1 MAMKKDFGAFELHE
15 KIGSGGMASVYRGV
29 QKSLDRRVVLKVLYP
44 HLAEDEKLVQ
54 RFERE
59 ARAAAMLRHENIVQV
74 IDCGRY
80 EDVSYIAM
88 EFVDGM
94 DLKKWME
101 AHGPPPIEMALLMLR
116 DLCAGL
122 EHAHQHRIVHRDIK
136 PANIM
141 FTPDGTLKIM
151 DFGLARRG
159 EDSTAVTV
167 VGSVLGTPAYMSPEQ
182 ATGEAV
188 DERSDIFSAGVVGYE
203 LLGSQRPF
211 SGDSYSTV
219 LRAVLT
225 VEPPRLE
232 EVNPLVPQEIV
243 NIIHRMLQKDV
254 SKRYPKISQVRG
266 ELETV
271 IDQLGLNRSR
281 DILREYA
288 QEPERVAET
297 LKKKR
302 LSRHMDQGLYFENM
316 GRGKIDDAI
325 MEYRRVVYLDPENRG
340 ARDKLKKLEAER
352 RTLQTLPDGGGAA
365 EDPGVTM
372 VMSPEDVAA
381 AGGRG
386 GASPP
391 AKPATP
397 SRGATPPRPAP
408 VRAAKPAAP
417 ADKAAGTRNLL
428 IGAVAILVVLIAVV
442 VFVLM
447 RGGGEKNSVAA
458 NPPTAPS
465 AGGPSTT
472 SASPGGARAANAPPP
487 PAPATPSPATPA
499 PGGAAQALG
508 SLEVTTD
515 PPSARITLN
524 GKAQSKRSNTTL
536 PDVDAGTV
544 SVRVEKDGYLPQ
556 ARSVDVP
563 SGGVGHI
570 SFTLEPNP
578 NQPGTLEIH
587 VTPFA
592 TYFINEQQVA
602 ANVAST
608 KQQLKP
614 GVYSIRAVH
623 PAFDPKE
630 WKNIRVEPGK
640 TLTLAYDFIAGAQ
653 VTLRISSDPWAE
665 VIVDGQKTGKF
676 TPCEIVLPAGTKSVS
691 VAREGFVM
699 DGAAKS
705 VTLKSGTPTSV
716 SFTLH
721 KK

>member
-101 AHGPPPIEMALLMLR
+101 AHGPPPIEMALLLLR

-141 FTPDGTLKIM
+141 LTPDGTLKIM

-203 LLGSQRPF
+203 LLGAQRPF

-232 EVNPLVPQEIV
+232 EVNPLVPPEV
-243 NIIHRMLQKDV
+243 VAIIHRMLQKDV

-271 IDQLGLNRSR
+271 IDQLGMHRGR
-281 DILREYA
+281 DLLREYA

-325 MEYRRVVYLDPENRG
+325 MEYRRVVYLDPENRQ

-352 RTLQTLPDGGGAA
+352 RTLQTQPEGPPVA
-365 EDPGVTM
+365 DPGVTM
-372 VMSPEDVAA
+372 VMPPEAIPA
-381 AGGRG
+381 STGGRG
-386 GASPP
+386 AAPPEKPPGARPSPARPSP
-391 AKPATP
+391 A
-397 SRGATPPRPAP
+397 RPAP
-408 VRAAKPAAP
+408 RPQ
-417 ADKAAGTRNLL
+417 ADKAAATRNLL
-428 IGAVAILVVLIAVV
+428 IGAVGVLLVLIAVV
-442 VFVLM
+442 VFVIV
-447 RGGGEKNSVAA
+447 RGGGEKTAA
-458 NPPTAPS
+458 N
-465 AGGPSTT
+465 
-472 SASPGGARAANAPPP
+472 N
-487 PAPATPSPATPA
+487 APATPTTPAAPPPGGHASESAPVTPAPPPAVVSTPATPS
-499 PGGAAQALG
+499 AAAATG

-515 PPSARITLN
+515 PPQARISIN
-524 GKAQSKRSNTTL
+524 GKLQSKRSNATL
-536 PDVDAGTV
+536 ADIPAGTA
-544 SVRVEKDGYLPQ
+544 SVKVEKDGYLTQ
-556 ARSVDVP
+556 AQSVDVP
-563 SGGVGHI
+563 VAGVGHI
-570 SFTLEPNP
+570 SFKLDPNP
-578 NQPGTLEIH
+578 NLPGTLEIK

-592 TYFINEQQVA
+592 TYFIDDQQVA

-608 KQQLKP
+608 RQQLKP
-614 GVYSIRAVH
+614 GVYTVRAVH

-630 WKNIRVEPGK
+630 WKNIRIEPGK
-640 TLTLAYDFIAGAQ
+640 TLTLSFDFLASSQ
-653 VTLRISSDPWAE
+653 VTVRVTSDPWGE
-665 VIVDGQKTGKF
+665 VVVDGQKTGKF
-676 TPCEIVLPAGTKSVS
+676 TPCELQLASGTRTITV
-691 VAREGFVM
+691 VRDGFV
-699 DGAAKS
+699 AAEGSKS
-705 VTLKSGTPTSV
+705 VTLKAGPPVSV
-716 SFTLH
+716 SFTL
-721 KK
+721 KKK

>member
-101 AHGPPPIEMALLMLR
+101 AHGPPPIEMALLLLR

-141 FTPDGTLKIM
+141 LTPDGTLKIM

-203 LLGSQRPF
+203 LLGAQRPF

-232 EVNPLVPQEIV
+232 EVNPLVPPEV
-243 NIIHRMLQKDV
+243 VAIIHRMLQKDV

-271 IDQLGLNRSR
+271 IDQLGMHRGR
-281 DILREYA
+281 DLLREYA

-325 MEYRRVVYLDPENRG
+325 MEYRRVVYLDPENRQ

-352 RTLQTLPDGGGAA
+352 RTLQTQPEGPPVA
-365 EDPGVTM
+365 DPGVTM
-372 VMSPEDVAA
+372 VMPPEAIPA
-381 AGGRG
+381 STSGRG
-386 GASPP
+386 AAPPEKPPGARPSPARPSP
-391 AKPATP
+391 A
-397 SRGATPPRPAP
+397 RPAP
-408 VRAAKPAAP
+408 RPQ
-417 ADKAAGTRNLL
+417 ADKAAATRNLL
-428 IGAVAILVVLIAVV
+428 IGAVGVLLVLIAVV
-442 VFVLM
+442 VFVIV
-447 RGGGEKNSVAA
+447 RGGGEKTAA
-458 NPPTAPS
+458 N
-465 AGGPSTT
+465 
-472 SASPGGARAANAPPP
+472 N
-487 PAPATPSPATPA
+487 APATPTTPAAPPPGGHASESAPVTPAPPPAVVSTPATPS
-499 PGGAAQALG
+499 AAAATG

-515 PPSARITLN
+515 PPQARISIN
-524 GKAQSKRSNTTL
+524 GKLQSKRSNATL
-536 PDVDAGTV
+536 ADIPAGTA
-544 SVRVEKDGYLPQ
+544 SVKVEKDGYLTQ
-556 ARSVDVP
+556 AQSVDVP
-563 SGGVGHI
+563 VAGVGHI
-570 SFTLEPNP
+570 SFKLDPNP
-578 NQPGTLEIH
+578 NLPGTLEIK

-592 TYFINEQQVA
+592 TYFIDDQQVA

-608 KQQLKP
+608 RQQLKP
-614 GVYSIRAVH
+614 GVYTVRAVH

-630 WKNIRVEPGK
+630 WKNIRIEPGK
-640 TLTLAYDFIAGAQ
+640 TLTLSFDFLASSQ
-653 VTLRISSDPWAE
+653 VTVRVTSDPWGE
-665 VIVDGQKTGKF
+665 VVVDGQKTGKF
-676 TPCEIVLPAGTKSVS
+676 TPCELQLASGTRTITV
-691 VAREGFVM
+691 VRDGFV
-699 DGAAKS
+699 AAEGSKS
-705 VTLKSGTPTSV
+705 VTLKAGPPVSV
-716 SFTLH
+716 SFTL
-721 KK
+721 KKK

>member
-101 AHGPPPIEMALLMLR
+101 AHGPPPIEMALLLLR

-141 FTPDGTLKIM
+141 LTPDGTLKIM

-203 LLGSQRPF
+203 LLGAQRPF

-232 EVNPLVPQEIV
+232 EVNPLVPPEV
-243 NIIHRMLQKDV
+243 VAIIHRMLQKDV

-271 IDQLGLNRSR
+271 IDQLGMHRGR
-281 DILREYA
+281 DLLREYA

-325 MEYRRVVYLDPENRG
+325 MEYRRVVYLDPENRQ

-352 RTLQTLPDGGGAA
+352 RTLQTQPEGPPVA
-365 EDPGVTM
+365 DPGVTM
-372 VMSPEDVAA
+372 VMPPEAIPA
-381 AGGRG
+381 STGGRG
-386 GASPP
+386 AAPPEKPPGARPSPARPSP
-391 AKPATP
+391 A
-397 SRGATPPRPAP
+397 RPAP
-408 VRAAKPAAP
+408 RPQ
-417 ADKAAGTRNLL
+417 ADKAAATRNLL
-428 IGAVAILVVLIAVV
+428 IGAVGVLLVLIAVV
-442 VFVLM
+442 VFVIV
-447 RGGGEKNSVAA
+447 RGGGEKTAA
-458 NPPTAPS
+458 N
-465 AGGPSTT
+465 
-472 SASPGGARAANAPPP
+472 N
-487 PAPATPSPATPA
+487 APATPTTPAAPPPGGHASESAPVTPAPPPAVVSTPATPSAAA
-499 PGGAAQALG
+499 PTG

-515 PPSARITLN
+515 PPQARISIN
-524 GKAQSKRSNTTL
+524 GKLQSKRSNATL
-536 PDVDAGTV
+536 ADIPAGTA
-544 SVRVEKDGYLPQ
+544 SVKVEKDGYLTQ
-556 ARSVDVP
+556 AQSVDVP
-563 SGGVGHI
+563 VAGVGHI
-570 SFTLEPNP
+570 SFKLDPNP
-578 NQPGTLEIH
+578 NLPGTLEIK

-592 TYFINEQQVA
+592 TYFIDDQQVA

-608 KQQLKP
+608 RQQLKP
-614 GVYSIRAVH
+614 GVYTVRAVH

-630 WKNIRVEPGK
+630 WKNIRIEPGK
-640 TLTLAYDFIAGAQ
+640 TLTLSFDFLASSQ
-653 VTLRISSDPWAE
+653 VTVRVTSDPWGE
-665 VIVDGQKTGKF
+665 VVVDGQKTGKF
-676 TPCEIVLPAGTKSVS
+676 TPCELQLASGTRTITV
-691 VAREGFVM
+691 VRDGFV
-699 DGAAKS
+699 AAEGSKS
-705 VTLKSGTPTSV
+705 VTLKAGPPVSV
-716 SFTLH
+716 SFTL
-721 KK
+721 KKK